1 MLSQASFDFSARPA
15 PPAGEVERLESYLMT
30 QGANWTP
37 AKQILADLG
46 IDDRKLRIL
55 KGKARNRIISGPGC
69 PGYIHIKHCSIE
81 RIHEAAERRKS
92 QIREMVRDY
101 IDLKR
106 LAHSM
111 LR

>member
-1 MLSQASFDFSARPA
+1 MLSQASFDFSAPA
-15 PPAGEVERLESYLMT
+15 PAAGEVERLEQYLIAR
-30 QGANWTP
+30 GADWTP

-46 IDDRKLRIL
+46 INDRRLRIL
-55 KGKARNRIISGPGC
+55 KGMSSNRIISGPGC
-69 PGYIHIKHCSIE
+69 PGYIHINHCSIE

-101 IDLKR
+101 IAMKR

-111 LR
+111 IR